1 MDLLAMAGAAG
12 GQERVRG
19 QNGRGVHGRERER
32 ERKVGEVQW
41 EVSGVN
47 EIFSSGGPERI
58 AEIAEAEMINI
69 SRGKLPLGCFL
80 HTDSTPSMQTH
91 THPFLLLP
99 TLLWLPQTLP
109 PPLPWLQLMF
119 PPELGEIPQP
129 LHELCPRDSRVFLVG
144 KAPAAG
150 GKGVKGKHI
159 IYFSWGW
166 ESRLSY
172 LVTLDA
178 LLTQQEG
185 KKK

>member
-1 MDLLAMAGAAG
+1 MADAAG
-12 GQERVRG
+12 GQKRVRG

-91 THPFLLLP
+91 THTPSSCS
-99 TLLWLPQTLP
+99 P
-109 PPLPWLQLMF
+109 PSSGSPKLYLHLF
-119 PPELGEIPQP
+119 PG
-129 LHELCPRDSRVFLVG
+129 S
-144 KAPAAG
+144 
-150 GKGVKGKHI
+150 
-159 IYFSWGW
+159 S
-166 ESRLSY
+166 
-172 LVTLDA
+172 
-178 LLTQQEG
+178 
-185 KKK
+185 